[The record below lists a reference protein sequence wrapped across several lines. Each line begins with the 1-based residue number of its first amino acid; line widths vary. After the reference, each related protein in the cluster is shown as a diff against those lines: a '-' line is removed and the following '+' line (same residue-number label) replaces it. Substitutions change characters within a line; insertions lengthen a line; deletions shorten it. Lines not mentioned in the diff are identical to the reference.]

1 MNSIVKIDKMAT
13 SSSLS
18 SKNPDPDALISNIIK
33 NNCSYICILKILIIF
48 FFFFFFF

>member
-18 SKNPDPDALISNIIK
+18 IKNPNPNTLISKIIK
-33 NNCSYICILKILIIF
+33 NNFFIIFNLKKLIIF
-48 FFFFFFF
+48 FFFFFF